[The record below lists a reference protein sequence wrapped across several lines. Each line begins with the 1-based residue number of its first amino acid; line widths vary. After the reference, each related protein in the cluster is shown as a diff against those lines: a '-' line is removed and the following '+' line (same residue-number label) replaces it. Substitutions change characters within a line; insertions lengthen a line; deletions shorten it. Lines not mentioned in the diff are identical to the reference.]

1 MSETLGLPVPPGST
15 VSGLAAG
22 LARDFMV
29 RMDALESKGL
39 WSEELQRRFDAVE
52 SLPDNADEQHQRERV
67 DALLFELARVE
78 RENSGQ

>member
-1 MSETLGLPVPPGST
+1 
-15 VSGLAAG
+15 
-22 LARDFMV
+22 MV
-29 RMDALESKGL
+29 RMDALENRGL

>member
-1 MSETLGLPVPPGST
+1 
-15 VSGLAAG
+15 
-22 LARDFMV
+22 MV
-29 RMDALESKGL
+29 RMDALESRGL